1 MAQKLSNR
9 GYIKGNILTHK
20 IDGYISSP
28 YEVVERKGMGH
39 PDTLADTL
47 AERLSVTYSAY
58 TLDNFGAVLHHNFDK
73 LSLLGGHSYVAF
85 GKGYLTKPIRIV
97 LSGRASTKFDKHEI
111 PVREILETT
120 AREFLLSEFP
130 MLSEKDFEIVYQLSN
145 ASSPG
150 KVNDD
155 AKEEGTRKFW
165 FEPRGLQD
173 LSERRF
179 LASNDTSIGCSYA
192 PLSGLEETTIE
203 LERYLNTTYRQ
214 ENRWLGSDIKII
226 AFGTSDEIGM
236 TICIPQLSLQT
247 PDIISYRNNIEKV
260 MTDIKNFVTQRDG
273 RRFSLNAN
281 MRDNYDTCELYLT
294 VTGSSIESGDE
305 GVVGRG
311 NRMNGI
317 ISASRPFSMEAVCG
331 KNPVYHVGKVY
342 NVIANNIARRLYA
355 MTGDYVEVFLISQ
368 SGRALKDPWK
378 IIIGMKNGSPDDKTV
393 SDIASEELEKTDK
406 ITDAIVRGRITL
418 SPFLH
423 IPSDFDR

>member
-1 MAQKLSNR
+1 MSPTLPRK
-9 GYIKGNILTHK
+9 GYKKCDILTHK
-20 IDGYISSP
+20 LGEYRSSP
-28 YEVVERKGMGH
+28 YEVVERKGVGH
-39 PDTLADTL
+39 PDTLADTM
-47 AERLSVTYSAY
+47 AERLSVAYSAY

-85 GKGYLTKPIRIV
+85 GDGYLTKPIRIV
-97 LSGRASTKFDKHEI
+97 LNGRASTKFDGREI

-120 AREFLLSEFP
+120 AKNFLFSEFP
-130 MLSEKDFEIVYQLSN
+130 MLREKDLKVVYQLSN

-150 KVNDD
+150 KVNHD

-165 FEPRGLQD
+165 FEPRGLHD

-192 PLSGLEETTIE
+192 PLSRLEETTVE
-203 LERYLNTTYRQ
+203 LERYLNTVYRQ
-214 ENRWLGSDIKII
+214 ENRWLGSDIKIA
-226 AFGTSDEIGM
+226 AFGVPDEIGM

-247 PDIISYRNNIEKV
+247 PDVRTYRSNMEKV
-260 MTDIKNFVTQRDG
+260 IADIRDFVVQRNDS
-273 RRFSLNAN
+273 RFSLNTN

-294 VTGSSIESGDE
+294 VIGSSIESGDE

-317 ISASRPFSMEAVCG
+317 ISVTRPFSMEAVCG

-342 NVIANNIARRLYA
+342 NIIANNIARRLYA

-378 IIIGMKNGSPDDKTV
+378 TIIGMKNESPGEPAV
-393 SDIASEELEKTDK
+393 RNVVSEELEKADK
-406 ITDAIVRGRITL
+406 ITNAIVRGRITL

-423 IPSDFDR
+423 IPSDIDR